1 MSRSNMG
8 RDASKSAVAL
18 QYGAGDA
25 APVVVASGM
34 GYMAEKIVETAADA
48 GVPIYEDNSLAT
60 ALAQLKLGQ
69 EIPEELYKAIVE
81 IYVYFLNFDPEE
93 KEKKEKEAA
102 AARQA
107 EKEKAADASGKTVQ
121 TPAETVEKEDQA

>member
-1 MSRSNMG
+1 MSRSKRG
-8 RDASKSAVAL
+8 RNASQMAVAL

-81 IYVYFLNFDPEE
+81 IYVYFLNFDPNERE
-93 KEKKEKEAA
+93 KQAQEV
-102 AARQA
+102 AR
-107 EKEKAADASGKTVQ
+107 TVQ
-121 TPAETVEKEDQA
+121 SEEGQA

>member
-1 MSRSNMG
+1 MSRSKRG
-8 RDASKSAVAL
+8 RDAANMAVAL

-34 GYMAEKIVETAADA
+34 GYMAEKIIETAADA

-69 EIPEELYKAIVE
+69 EIPEELYRAIVE
-81 IYVYFLNFDPEE
+81 IYLYFLKFDPNGKNETQEE
-93 KEKKEKEAA
+93 PKQEAE
-102 AARQA
+102 Q
-107 EKEKAADASGKTVQ
+107 
-121 TPAETVEKEDQA
+121 PAEESTPSEEPAESEASDESV

>member
-1 MSRSNMG
+1 MSKF
-8 RDASKSAVAL
+8 DANKGTARKAVAL
-18 QYGAGDA
+18 KYGANDA

-81 IYVYFLNFDPEE
+81 IYVYFLNFDPNEREKQAQEVARTAQSKEE
-93 KEKKEKEAA
+93 
-102 AARQA
+102 QA
-107 EKEKAADASGKTVQ
+107 
-121 TPAETVEKEDQA
+121 

>member
-1 MSRSNMG
+1 MSRSENV
-8 RDASKSAVAL
+8 RKKSNRAVAL

-34 GYMAEKIVETAADA
+34 GHMAEKIVEVAADH

-60 ALAQLKLGQ
+60 VLSQLQLGQ

-81 IYVYFLNFDPEE
+81 IYVYFLQFDPN
-93 KEKKEKEAA
+93 KNGSATPSPAA
-102 AARQA
+102 
-107 EKEKAADASGKTVQ
+107 E
-121 TPAETVEKEDQA
+121 

>member
-1 MSRSNMG
+1 M
-8 RDASKSAVAL
+8 AVAL

-69 EIPEELYKAIVE
+69 EIPEELYQAIVE
-81 IYVYFLNFDPEE
+81 IYVYFLNFDPDA
-93 KEKKEKEAA
+93 KEQAAKPAAPAARAETENSVDASQAAAQNAGEITDDKEA
-102 AARQA
+102 Q
-107 EKEKAADASGKTVQ
+107 Q
-121 TPAETVEKEDQA
+121 

>member
-1 MSRSNMG
+1 M
-8 RDASKSAVAL
+8 AVAL
-18 QYGAGDA
+18 QYGAGDT

-69 EIPEELYKAIVE
+69 EIPEELYQAIVE
-81 IYVYFLNFDPEE
+81 IYLYFLNFDPDG
-93 KEKKEKEAA
+93 KEQTAKPAAPVVQNEVVEADSVPHNGEAITDEKEA
-102 AARQA
+102 Q
-107 EKEKAADASGKTVQ
+107 Q
-121 TPAETVEKEDQA
+121 